1 MALTLSS
8 SNHGDLCH
16 GWSWTVTDEDA
27 LAERVARIVLGQYR
41 HVAKILAGAGIPGPP
56 LVTAEQAKAAIQQLT
71 VRDGEDPWQ
80 RDGWIFQAIS
90 WIAAHQA
97 PSGEITRAPHIRKS
111 DKGFDGIQLQLSA
124 DGAAITAV
132 VVFEDKATE
141 NPRDTIREEVWRGIA
156 RLENGD
162 RLNELTHEVSA
173 MLGVQAAADPQFD
186 VDSAIATTLWREVRR
201 YRVSITIGDPHNSDK
216 GRAKLFEG
224 FDNSAPGAVE
234 RRRADTIYLPALR
247 SWMTAFAARVIAK
260 IQAIAHV

>member
-8 SNHGDLCH
+8 INHGDLCH

-41 HVAKILAGAGIPGPP
+41 HVAKILAGAGVPGPV
-56 LVTAEQAKAAIQQLT
+56 VTAEQAKAPIKQLT
-71 VRDGEDPWQ
+71 LCEGEAPWQ

-97 PSGEITRAPHIRKS
+97 PSGELTRAPHIRKS

-124 DGAAITAV
+124 DGTAITAV
-132 VVFEDKATE
+132 VVFEDKATD
-141 NPRDTIREEVWRGIA
+141 NARDTIREDVWRGIVK
-156 RLENGD
+156 LEKGD

-173 MLGVQAAADPQFD
+173 MLDVQAADPGFD
-186 VDSAIATTLWREVRR
+186 VDSAIANTLWHEARR
-201 YRVSITIGDPHNSDK
+201 YRVSITIGDTHNSDK

-224 FDNSAPGAVE
+224 FDASAPGAVE
-234 RRRADTIYLPALR
+234 RRRRPTRCR
-247 SWMTAFAARVIAK
+247 SWRRTNC
-260 IQAIAHV
+260 